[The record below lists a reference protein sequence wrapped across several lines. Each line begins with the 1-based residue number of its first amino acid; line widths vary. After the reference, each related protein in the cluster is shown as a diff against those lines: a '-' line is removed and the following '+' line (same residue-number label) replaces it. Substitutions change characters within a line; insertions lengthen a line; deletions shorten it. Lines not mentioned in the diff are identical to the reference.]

1 MTQVLI
7 QPERASRQDTACYKK
22 PSVIKPD
29 RSIED
34 RPTVSYCIVHAIAGR
49 IRFRVPKLLKD
60 AHYARHLKALIELD
74 DRFDRVR
81 VDRAAACVVVV
92 YPTNSDDAE
101 IRDRLANLIQLASAS
116 VIPLQ
121 VQRKLSQQDVS
132 PEKGFWSSLKLPA
145 LAASLAILGGPMGLS
160 VPLVLKQGAIALA
173 ALPVAKRACAS
184 LFGRGRL
191 NVDFLD
197 LSALVIITAQKQLVA
212 SSSMVALIQL
222 GEAIR
227 DRTAR
232 TYQDKTDDLLSL
244 LDPMVWVE
252 RNGKK
257 HRIPIEDVKRGD
269 TVIVY
274 PGEQVPVD
282 GTILRG
288 RATLDE
294 QKLTGE
300 SLPVLRRSGE
310 TVYASTLVRD
320 GQIYL
325 RAEYLGADTRAGQ
338 MLQLLQHAPLH
349 DTRIENY
356 AAKLADRAVL
366 PTLLLGGTLFL
377 ATRNAARAASI
388 FTLDFATGIRVS
400 VPTTVMAAL
409 SAAAR
414 RGILIKSGRALQQIA
429 HVDAIVF
436 DKTGTLTQG
445 EVTVIGVRTASDAID
460 ERDVLQAAA
469 AAEQRITHPVAAAVT
484 AYAKARGVDVL
495 PRQKWDYCVGL
506 GIKAQINGT
515 SVLVGSERFMVGEE
529 VDLDPLWRRH
539 GDLKGT
545 LYPTIYVAS
554 NGEILGTI
562 QYTDPVR
569 PESPAVLELLRN
581 DIGAQLHMLTGDNR
595 QRAKAVAAELGI
607 LDANIHAE
615 AFPEHKAEV
624 VQRLHAEGKTV
635 AFVGDGLNDSAA
647 LAYADVSVSFRD
659 GSDIAR
665 ETADVVLMQNDLHGL
680 VEAIA
685 IARHASGII
694 EQNTG
699 VVTVSNLAG
708 LAMATTVGLH
718 PIAATLINNGSS
730 ALVGVNGL
738 RPVLG
743 GCPLPE
749 RAIEKS
755 R

>member
-7 QPERASRQDTACYKK
+7 QPKRASRQDTACYQK
-22 PSVIKPD
+22 PSVIKSE
-29 RSIED
+29 RLIQD

-49 IRFRVPKLLKD
+49 IRFRVPKLLID
-60 AHYARHLKALIELD
+60 AQYARHLKALIELD
-74 DRFDRVR
+74 DRFDTVR
-81 VDRAAACVVVV
+81 VDRAAACVVVA
-92 YPTNSDDAE
+92 YTPNGDEAE
-101 IRDRLANLIQLASAS
+101 IRDRLGNLIQLASAS
-116 VIPLQ
+116 VIPLH
-121 VQRKLSQQDVS
+121 VQRKLSQQEVS
-132 PEKGFWSSLKLPA
+132 PEKGFWSSLRLPVF
-145 LAASLAILGGPMGLS
+145 AASLAILGGPVGLS

-173 ALPVAKRACAS
+173 AVPVAKRACAS
-184 LFGRGRL
+184 LFGQGRL

-197 LSALVIITAQKQLVA
+197 LGALVLTTAQKQLVA

-232 TYQDKTDDLLSL
+232 AYQDKTADLLSL

-252 RNGKK
+252 RDGIK
-257 HRIPIEDVKRGD
+257 HKIPIEDVKRGD

-300 SLPVLRRSGE
+300 SLPSLRRSGE
-310 TVYASTLVRD
+310 TVYASTLVRE

-325 RAEYLGADTRAGQ
+325 RAEFLGADTRAGQ
-338 MLQLLQHAPLH
+338 MLQLLQKAPLQ

-356 AAKLADRAVL
+356 AAKIADRAVL
-366 PTLLLGGTLFL
+366 PTLILGGTLLFT
-377 ATRNAARAASI
+377 TRNAARAASI

-429 HVDAIVF
+429 RVDAIVF

-445 EVTVIGVRTASDAID
+445 DVAIIGVRTASDAID
-460 ERDVLQAAA
+460 EREVLRVAA
-469 AAEQRITHPVAAAVT
+469 AAEQRITHPVAAAIT
-484 AYAKARGVDVL
+484 AYAKARDVEIP
-495 PRQKWDYCVGL
+495 PRQQWDYCVGL

-515 SVLVGSERFMVGEE
+515 SVLVGSERFMVAEA
-529 VDLDPLWRRH
+529 VDLNPLWRRH

-545 LYPTIYVAS
+545 PYPTIYLAS
-554 NGEILGTI
+554 NGQILGTI

-569 PESPAVLELLRN
+569 PESPAVLELLRC
-581 DIGAQLHMLTGDNR
+581 DIGAELHMLTGDNR

-607 LDANIHAE
+607 LDAN
-615 AFPEHKAEV
+615 
-624 VQRLHAEGKTV
+624 T
-635 AFVGDGLNDSAA
+635 
-647 LAYADVSVSFRD
+647 
-659 GSDIAR
+659 
-665 ETADVVLMQNDLHGL
+665 
-680 VEAIA
+680 
-685 IARHASGII
+685 
-694 EQNTG
+694 
-699 VVTVSNLAG
+699 
-708 LAMATTVGLH
+708 
-718 PIAATLINNGSS
+718 
-730 ALVGVNGL
+730 
-738 RPVLG
+738 
-743 GCPLPE
+743 
-749 RAIEKS
+749 
-755 R
+755 